1 MSTIDLTT
9 INCPWTIIKTKQEM
23 DKLVAGD
30 NLLIIVKDQSF
41 IIDCK
46 VYVNQTGNKLI
57 ANWESEE
64 HIYCLLEKL

>member
-1 MSTIDLTT
+1 
-9 INCPWTIIKTKQEM
+9 M

-64 HIYCLLEKL
+64 HIYCLLEKS